1 MKGILNGE
9 RIVVF
14 VGLNKAQKLL
24 NKTFTVVNTDLPGLN
39 YIVTAIQKKY
49 IFHLQGKDKLLVVL
63 IWKR

>member
-39 YIVTAIQKKY
+39 YIVTAIQKKIY
-49 IFHLQGKDKLLVVL
+49 FTYKAKTNF
-63 IWKR
+63 